1 MDDDD
6 QSSDQ
11 SNDQYSDQSYGQSD
25 DQSVPDELWIDDQP
39 DAFDASDA
47 MQMSLDNVEDLPG
60 NFYVTV
66 TGPGDFPEP
75 SGDTAN
81 A

>member
-6 QSSDQ
+6 YGDPAQSGDQ
-11 SNDQYSDQSYGQSD
+11 SGDQYG

-39 DAFDASDA
+39 DAFDAADV
-47 MQMSLDNVEDLPG
+47 MQMSLESVEDLPG

-66 TGPGDFPEP
+66 TGPGDYPDQ
-75 SGDTAN
+75 SGDTAY